1 MRADEL
7 IRLMKGESSYE
18 EETLS
23 ELKNL
28 LDEYPYFPVAQL
40 LYTLNLKANK
50 DTRFP
55 AELRKSAVYTGDR
68 KKMFY
73 LMEPESFPME
83 MIEMLEE
90 EESSNESAFDLIDF
104 FLADKNQEEPKAL
117 ATSDYI
123 SYLSS
128 EQPQLPEEQITPMKH
143 QQAIDKFLEEDEKAP
158 IRIKLQEPEETEIAS
173 PEELMPTEAMPT
185 EKEGL
190 FSETLAKIYLK
201 QKKYERSLEIIR
213 KLSLLY
219 PEKNR
224 YFADQIRFLEKL
236 IINEKK

>member
-73 LMEPESFPME
+73 LMESESFSTE

-90 EESSNESAFDLIDF
+90 EEPSNDSAFDLIDF
-104 FLADKNQEEPKAL
+104 FLADKKQEEPRVL

-123 SYLSS
+123 SFLSS
-128 EQPQLPEEQITPMKH
+128 EQLRLPEEQITPMKH

-158 IRIKLQEPEETEIAS
+158 IRIKLQEQEETEIAAS
-173 PEELMPTEAMPT
+173 AEVIPTER
-185 EKEGL
+185 EEL